1 MAAAYLERGL
11 AEAERS
17 CTEAS
22 EGRRRAASRELR
34 CTIPTGSRL
43 YGHAIAKWRPANT
56 RRPRAI
62 DQSRLSLQKDNP
74 YR

>member
-34 CTIPTGSRL
+34 CTIPT